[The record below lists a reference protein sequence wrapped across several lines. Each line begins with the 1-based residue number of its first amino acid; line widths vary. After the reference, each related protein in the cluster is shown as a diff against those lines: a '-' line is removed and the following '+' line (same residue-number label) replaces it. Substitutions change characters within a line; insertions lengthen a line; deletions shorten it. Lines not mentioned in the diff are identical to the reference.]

1 MNTKL
6 QELTDKIYNEGVE
19 KGKTEAAD
27 IVAKAQ
33 TQAKD
38 IIAVA
43 QQEAERTIKEA
54 QKKADELKSNTES
67 ELKLFAGQAMNALKT
82 DITNMVCGD
91 IVSDSIKAA
100 TADKSFM
107 QEVIVKIAEQWAKD
121 GHVEIEAKDA
131 EALTNYFQTQA
142 KTLLNGS
149 VTITTTKGKSEFVI
163 RPAEGGYKIAFG
175 DEEFIA
181 YFKEFLRPKLVE
193 MLF

>member
-19 KGKTEAAD
+19 KGKSEAAD

-33 TQAKD
+33 AQAKD

-43 QQEAERTIKEA
+43 QQEAERTVKEA

-100 TADKSFM
+100 TIDKSFM
-107 QEVIVKIAEQWAKD
+107 QEVIVKIAEQWAKE
-121 GHVEIEAKDA
+121 GHLTIEAQDA
-131 EALTNYFQTQA
+131 EALNNYFMTQA
-142 KTLLNGS
+142 KSLLNNG
-149 VTITTTKGKSEFVI
+149 VTIVASKGKSEYVI
-163 RPAEGGYKIAFG
+163 RPDQGGYKIAFG
-175 DEEFIA
+175 DDEFIRSEERRVG
-181 YFKEFLRPKLVE
+181 KEC
-193 MLF
+193 

>member
-1 MNTKL
+1 
-6 QELTDKIYNEGVE
+6 
-19 KGKTEAAD
+19 
-27 IVAKAQ
+27 
-33 TQAKD
+33 
-38 IIAVA
+38 
-43 QQEAERTIKEA
+43 
-54 QKKADELKSNTES
+54 
-67 ELKLFAGQAMNALKT
+67 MNAIENDNSKR
-82 DITNMVCGD
+82 IGGD
-91 IVSDSIKAA
+91 NVSDSIKAA
-100 TADKSFM
+100 TAEKSNM
-107 QEVIVKIAEQWAKD
+107 QKVIVKIAEQWAKD
-121 GHVEIEAKDA
+121 GHIEIEAKDA

>member
-6 QELTDKIYNEGVE
+6 QERTDKIYNEGVE

-33 TQAKD
+33 AQAKD

-54 QKKADELKSNTES
+54 QKKSDELKSNTES

-82 DITNMVCGD
+82 DITNMICGD

-100 TADKSFM
+100 TVDKSFM
-107 QEVIVKIAEQWAKD
+107 QEVIVKIAEQWAKE
-121 GHVEIEAKDA
+121 GHVEIEAQDA
-131 EALTNYFQTQA
+131 EALTNYFMTQA
-142 KTLLNGS
+142 KALMNGD